1 MTPFH
6 CKQQSIV
13 CYTEKK
19 ERSNKIGERNCSG
32 ERHCLMPMLLFKGSC
47 SRVFYRIAAPKKFV
61 WFSGKHDVVRF
72 LHTRH
77 WRNNLWFW
85 LCSSVHLSVFLP
97 VSPSTTN
104 GNWNGTLV
112 FPEVE
117 IHKLRKLTE
126 SDIWKKK
133 STLVEES
140 PKSPIIGLKM
150 KFLGFFF
157 LETWSIY
164 HVYHSFHLEYG
175 STIGL
180 LTFC

>member
-1 MTPFH
+1 MLVFRKIWRTYERNRWPL
-6 CKQQSIV
+6 SIV
-13 CYTEKK
+13 NNSQLFVILKKK

-133 STLVEES
+133 KARWLRRAQKVR
-140 PKSPIIGLKM
+140 
-150 KFLGFFF
+150 
-157 LETWSIY
+157 
-164 HVYHSFHLEYG
+164 
-175 STIGL
+175 
-180 LTFC
+180 